1 MLLLDAPAPFTVA
14 AQNPIERLTQRRPRG
29 YTLVA
34 AWTRPQRR
42 RSRGDVGDRTFGN
55 SPPSAPSPS
64 PVWTRGGERHG
75 GKAFQHRLPRA
86 AFYRWPA
93 APPPHDA
100 VAAFLGGSW
109 SSLSLNPLRAVGPSE
124 PSHEVSAGSAYPV
137 LFWGP
142 VSPDNST
149 ASRALG
155 RHAIALGTAAGTIVK
170 ETHRCALRSISRSWA
185 LASP

>member
-34 AWTRPQRR
+34 AWTRPRRR

-75 GKAFQHRLPRA
+75 GKAFQHRLPRT

-100 VAAFLGGSW
+100 VAALLGGSW
-109 SSLSLNPLRAVGPSE
+109 SSLSLNPRSGSRAVGTLSRGKCRQCI
-124 PSHEVSAGSAYPV
+124 SGVV
-137 LFWGP
+137 LGP

-155 RHAIALGTAAGTIVK
+155 RHAIAPGTAAGTIVK
-170 ETHRCALRSISRSWA
+170 ETDRCALRSISRSWA
-185 LASP
+185 LPSP